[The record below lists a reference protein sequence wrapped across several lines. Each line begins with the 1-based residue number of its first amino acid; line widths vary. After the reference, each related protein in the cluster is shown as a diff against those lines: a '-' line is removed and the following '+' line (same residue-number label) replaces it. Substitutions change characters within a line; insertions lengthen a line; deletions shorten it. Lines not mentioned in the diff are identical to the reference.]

1 MAGCRKAGIA
11 AIMLSSALAI
21 GCSTRTTTFEITDY
35 REIGDARRY
44 RETFDEAYYT
54 LDERGNVDIVLRRA
68 TVPGEPGT
76 SQPITQVIHIRS
88 VWRSIPGETVAHR
101 TQINATVSYYILSG
115 RIGAT
120 FEGAGSV
127 FYERVRKTDVI
138 RGTLDL
144 ATLRPKRRLATGS
157 SLFRQAEILGEFE
170 AKEDPRRVIQ
180 IMNEMN
186 RRFGPR
192 GQD

>member
-1 MAGCRKAGIA
+1 MAASPKAWIL
-11 AIMLSSALAI
+11 AIMLSSALAV
-21 GCSTRTTTFEITDY
+21 GCSTRATTFEITDY
-35 REIGDARRY
+35 RDVGDARRY
-44 RETFDEAYYT
+44 SETFDEAYYT

-68 TVPGEPGT
+68 TVPGDTGAG
-76 SQPITQVIHIRS
+76 QAITQVIHIRS
-88 VWRSIPGETVAHR
+88 VWRSIPGATVAHR
-101 TQINATVSYYILSG
+101 TQINATVSYHILSG

-127 FYERVRKTDVI
+127 FYQRVRKSDVI

-144 ATLRPKRRLATGS
+144 ATLRPKRRLTAGTT
-157 SLFRQAEILGEFE
+157 LFRQAEIVGKFE

-186 RRFGPR
+186 RLFGPR
-192 GQD
+192 GRS